1 MNNFKVDETKNF
13 KVIKKFKDCQIMNYN
28 DGKDTLFYFYVFT
41 ISSNSFLNI
50 YNYNYYKIK
59 I

>member
-1 MNNFKVDETKNF
+1 
-13 KVIKKFKDCQIMNYN
+13 MNYN

>member
-1 MNNFKVDETKNF
+1 MKKFKVDETKNF

-28 DGKDTLFYFYVFT
+28 YGKDTLFYFYVFT

-50 YNYNYYKIK
+50 YIIITIIK
-59 I
+59 